1 MMPVSLT
8 LELCATTIQKYGTA
22 AVADLL
28 IRYTIGKLSNQAQIE
43 YTVSQ
48 KACLRT

>member
-1 MMPVSLT
+1 
-8 LELCATTIQKYGTA
+8 
-22 AVADLL
+22 LL

-48 KACLRT
+48 KACLRTWQKIKSPYS